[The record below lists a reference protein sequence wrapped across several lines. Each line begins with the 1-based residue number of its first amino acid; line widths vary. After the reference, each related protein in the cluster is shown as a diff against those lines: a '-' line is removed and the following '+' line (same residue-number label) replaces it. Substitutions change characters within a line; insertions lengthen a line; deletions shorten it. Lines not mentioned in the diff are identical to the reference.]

1 MRAMLP
7 TREHAATVT
16 VAAAHLPGILHELVL
31 ELVAEDDL
39 TDRTSHVAH
48 VAALI
53 EQIAHHVYGQVT
65 LSATP
70 LVLEEVFAQSLEH
83 ARSGLDEHEAP
94 IAWPRPLRAAEV
106 YRGAALG
113 AQSALTQLAERHT
126 EGRGARARPGPRHCA
141 REVPGASEGRLL
153 VSVEKVARK
162 AGTSYRVRWREG
174 GRNRARTFDT
184 RRDAQRWD
192 LEVRRRAQ
200 LGTLHLLD
208 AGTETLDEY
217 VTATWAPTY
226 GSTLAPRTRRNYARL
241 YDAHVAP
248 TIGSTPLQALTAEQ
262 IGRWQSD
269 RLAQGAGPVA
279 VRRSLELLGSI
290 LQRAHEAGRIP
301 ANPARAVRKARLPRR
316 EEVRPIAPAAVER
329 MREYLLAGGSGHP
342 HRDAA
347 LISVLAYSGLRPGEA
362 LGLKWGDVGE
372 STLLVQRSI
381 ALGEESPTK
390 TGRAP
395 LSAAPGPP
403 EDGSGGLAPRVGE
416 TASHGARLPRPD
428 RRPVGRDGLPGVE
441 ATGVRKGREGRGT
454 RAGASVRAAPLVRF
468 AAPARA
474 PERGVR
480 RQATRARPAAHP
492 QHLRAR
498 GRRPGRRARDGRRAG
513 DPPRA
518 GRS

>member
-1 MRAMLP
+1 
-7 TREHAATVT
+7 
-16 VAAAHLPGILHELVL
+16 
-31 ELVAEDDL
+31 
-39 TDRTSHVAH
+39 
-48 VAALI
+48 
-53 EQIAHHVYGQVT
+53 
-65 LSATP
+65 
-70 LVLEEVFAQSLEH
+70 
-83 ARSGLDEHEAP
+83 
-94 IAWPRPLRAAEV
+94 
-106 YRGAALG
+106 
-113 AQSALTQLAERHT
+113 
-126 EGRGARARPGPRHCA
+126 
-141 REVPGASEGRLL
+141 

-162 AGTSYRVRWREG
+162 TGTSYRVRWREG
-174 GRNRARTFDT
+174 GRNRARSFDT

-217 VTATWAPTY
+217 VTTTWAPTY

-290 LQRAHEAGRIP
+290 LQRAHEAGRI
-301 ANPARAVRKARLPRR
+301 ATNPARAVRKARLPRR

-362 LGLKWGDVGE
+362 LGLKWGDIGDT
-372 STLLVQRSI
+372 TLLVQRSI

-390 TGRAP
+390 TGRTRSVRLLPP
-395 LSAAPGPP
+395 LRADLAVWRLASGRPPASALVFPAQAGGPW
-403 EDGSGGLAPRVGE
+403 GE
-416 TASHGARLPRPD
+416 TGYQAW
-428 RRPVGRDGLPGVE
+428 RR
-441 ATGVRKGREGRGT
+441 
-454 RAGASVRAAPLVRF
+454 RAFARAA
-468 AAPARA
+468 AAA
-474 PERGVR
+474 GVDR
-480 RQATRARPAAHP
+480 AHP
-492 QHLRAR
+492 YALRHSFASLLLHE
-498 GRRPGRRARDGRRAG
+498 RRSVVYVAKQLGHGPQLTLNTYAHVVDALDDEPGMDAEQAIRRARDEVESSGTRLVPAK
-513 DPPRA
+513 A
-518 GRS
+518 S